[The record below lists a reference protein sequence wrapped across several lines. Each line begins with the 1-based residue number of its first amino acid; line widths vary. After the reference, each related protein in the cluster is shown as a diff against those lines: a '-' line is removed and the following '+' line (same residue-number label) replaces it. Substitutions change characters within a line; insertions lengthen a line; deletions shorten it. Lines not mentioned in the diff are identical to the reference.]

1 MNSGA
6 KRVKLTKADASNPE
20 IVGQNRISRLFSV
33 IVYKTDSGR
42 FYRTIYGRK
51 PVRVTEAEW
60 DKARSLAA
68 TRAFIYRDSIAYG
81 W

>member
-6 KRVKLTKADASNPE
+6 KRVKLTKEDASNPA
-20 IVGQNRISRLFSV
+20 IVGQNRISGLFSV
-33 IVYKTDSGR
+33 IVYKTDSER
-42 FYRTIYGRK
+42 FYMTVSGSK
-51 PVRVTEAEW
+51 PKRVTEAEW